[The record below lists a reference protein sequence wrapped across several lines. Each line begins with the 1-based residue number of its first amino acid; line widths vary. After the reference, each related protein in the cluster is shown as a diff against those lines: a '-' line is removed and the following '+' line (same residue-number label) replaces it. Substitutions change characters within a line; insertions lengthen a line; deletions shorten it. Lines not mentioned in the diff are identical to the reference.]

1 MKSPYLQNKKE
12 KKNLEHATV
21 YIATDILEE
30 HVASICL
37 LICTLKI
44 ETKDSPKALAPNKL
58 LVHGSVRISNLTCLL
73 FSMLVTKLKFIL
85 VPPQKLTC
93 YCNTTSWEN
102 FKSCFGLSQFVCHTR
117 MKFWLITRKKI
128 STICLK
134 IR

>member
-1 MKSPYLQNKKE
+1 MKSPFWGGGAE
-12 KKNLEHATV
+12 KKNLEHVAV
-21 YIATDILEE
+21 YIVTDVSEE
-30 HVASICL
+30 HVAFLCL
-37 LICTLKI
+37 FFCTLKI

-58 LVHGSVRISNLTCLL
+58 LVHGSVRISNLTCML
-73 FSMLVTKLKFIL
+73 FSVHVTKFKFIL
-85 VPPQKLTC
+85 VQSQKLTC

-117 MKFWLITRKKI
+117 MKFWLITRKKV